1 MIEDKLTQDQRLHLE
16 SVAQANALISASPF
30 TTLTD
35 VDPGDA
41 LVALATRIHAF
52 LAADSVDLPAAARD
66 IRRYGLTADQ
76 WCEVMRPG
84 GPESMADFDVAGM
97 ASWEDRMS
105 YPEFMTRAA
114 NCAWY
119 DNRYVPKDA
128 P

>member
-1 MIEDKLTQDQRLHLE
+1 MIEDKLTQDQRLRLE
-16 SVAQANALISASPF
+16 SVTQANALISASPF

-41 LVALATRIHAF
+41 LVTLATRIRAF
-52 LAADSVDLPAAARD
+52 LTVDDVDLSAAVRD

-76 WCEVMRPG
+76 WREVMRPG
-84 GPESMADFDVAGM
+84 GPESMSDFDVTGM
-97 ASWEDRMS
+97 SSWDDRMS
-105 YPEFMTRAA
+105 YPEFMTRAVG
-114 NCAWY
+114 CTWY